1 MKNLI
6 LIDDENDYTLSEFT
20 HLVRRVLSAVANES
34 PDMEFVYPE
43 REVYF
48 AIFDLLGYINDR
60 VTGEFRITQTKSK
73 HYQVLYVPEK
83 AARKEADK
91 PMMRSRAATAKL
103 LKRSL
108 ADAQIG
114 LMVMITRRTHGPP
127 VVARTTMAK
136 KSRTYP
142 LHRSHGAR

>member
-6 LIDDENDYTLSEFT
+6 LIDDEKDYTLSEFT
-20 HLVRRVLSAVANES
+20 HLVRRALSAVANES
-34 PDMEFVYPE
+34 PDMELVYPG

-83 AARKEADK
+83 AARKEADQ

-103 LKRSL
+103 LEEITGRRPNWADGDDNPQNTRSTSGSE
-108 ADAQIG
+108 DNDG
-114 LMVMITRRTHGPP
+114 
-127 VVARTTMAK
+127 
-136 KSRTYP
+136 
-142 LHRSHGAR
+142 